1 MDLQRKIFEDIL
13 KKYNITLYDNNGIE
27 ISLKEIIPQIAAQT
41 PFMADIHKDF
51 IAQYLSCRGGK

>member
-27 ISLKEIIPQIAAQT
+27 ISLKEIIPQIAAQM
-41 PFMADIHKDF
+41 PFMADVHKDF
-51 IAQYLSCRGGK
+51 IVQYLSYSGGK